1 MVKTIHIWPGFWAQL
16 GITGGIYAFMGLWGV
31 PYLQNTFDLSREQS
45 ALYMTVM
52 LLAFA
57 LGSLFFGWFS
67 DRLGRRKPVLIGG
80 VLLYIAALLV
90 IIFIPWTPGP
100 VGFFLFGI
108 LGFFGSVFV
117 VTFACAK
124 ETIDPNLAGMSV
136 SIVNTGAFI
145 GTTIIQPLFG
155 WVLDLGWDGTMAGE
169 VRRYSAA
176 RLPQGPFC
184 FTGFCCHRPFGG
196 LAGKGNLLHQSCA
209 GNQPPAIIC
218 PKAFFRHTGTHCQF
232 IISEL
237 VALAKLHQNAGSG
250 FGVQKGNFGAAGTDP
265 GLLIDEL
272 DTLFF
277 QFSQGFVDI
286 FNPESHM
293 LDALAPFLD
302 IFGHGA
308 VRRSGLQ
315 QLDFAFAHRKKG
327 RGDFLLG
334 DGLRTFKIQP
344 QYPDQKSLP
353 ASMLFTA
360 IPRWSIFRI
369 FISRSSLFSIWLKR
383 KRCTSVNFCFA
394 DVSSRTSSGSEMV
407 DCVSDQGRS
416 DLETGGV
423 AALRRGFPNRENEE
437 LERKMPF
444 PG

>member
-1 MVKTIHIWPGFWAQL
+1 MIKNKSTRFELIRWSIFLILILTYIFVYFHRMAPAVVSNDLTAAFGTSGATLGTLAAIYFFVYAAMQVPSGVLSDTLGTRTAIIAGNLLAGMGSILFGLADTFAIACLGRFIVGVGVSVVFVSIMKNNSIWFSDSIFGFMSGLTLLIGNLGSIMAAAPLAALLTVCSWRVTFIGIGLVSIGLAVLGFFFVRNRPEDFGLSSLQEMEGKQPTTKRKQHWTKDLTAVVKTIHIWPGFWAQL

-145 GTTIIQPLFG
+145 GTSIIQPLFG

-176 RLPQGPFC
+176 DYHKALFV
-184 FTGFCCHRPFGG
+184 
-196 LAGKGNLLHQSCA
+196 LLVFA
-209 GNQPPAIIC
+209 VI
-218 PKAFFRHTGTHCQF
+218 
-232 IISEL
+232 
-237 VALAKLHQNAGSG
+237 
-250 FGVQKGNFGAAGTDP
+250 
-265 GLLIDEL
+265 GLL
-272 DTLFF
+272 
-277 QFSQGFVDI
+277 G
-286 FNPESHM
+286 
-293 LDALAPFLD
+293 
-302 IFGHGA
+302 
-308 VRRSGLQ
+308 
-315 QLDFAFAHRKKG
+315 
-327 RGDFLLG
+327 
-334 DGLRTFKIQP
+334 
-344 QYPDQKSLP
+344 
-353 ASMLFTA
+353 
-360 IPRWSIFRI
+360 
-369 FISRSSLFSIWLKR
+369 
-383 KRCTSVNFCFA
+383 
-394 DVSSRTSSGSEMV
+394 
-407 DCVSDQGRS
+407 
-416 DLETGGV
+416 
-423 AALRRGFPNRENEE
+423 ALRVRETYCTNRVPEISP
-437 LERKMPF
+437 RQ
-444 PG
+444 